1 MDRNSSLE
9 PVVGNPTLIAL
20 YPALRR
26 FAAVVGPDEVEPD
39 DLVHDAL
46 GATLSRTSWADLE
59 NPAAYVRTVIVN
71 LASNRRRGLGR
82 SGEVMRRLGRALG
95 SARSDTYPS
104 DLDELSGLSPSARA
118 VIYLHHIEGQSY
130 AEIGELLGLSEP
142 NARVVG
148 SRGLARLRKQLKR
161 DP

>member
-1 MDRNSSLE
+1 M
-9 PVVGNPTLIAL
+9 
-20 YPALRR
+20 
-26 FAAVVGPDEVEPD
+26 
-39 DLVHDAL
+39 
-46 GATLSRTSWADLE
+46 
-59 NPAAYVRTVIVN
+59 N